1 MNRALVLFAHGARDP
16 GWARPFEALRQR
28 MHALAPDVPA
38 ELAYLEFMQPTLAD
52 AVSALAGR
60 GITAVTV
67 VPVFLGQGGHL
78 KRDLPVIVDSIR
90 AAHPALAIAV
100 TPAIGEQDAVIAAI
114 ATCVADIIKS

>member
-16 GWARPFEALRQR
+16 GWARPFEALRER
-28 MHALAPDVPA
+28 MRALAPDVPT

-52 AVSALAGR
+52 AVSGLAAR
-60 GITAVTV
+60 GISAITV

-78 KRDLPVIVDSIR
+78 KRDLPLIVDGIR
-90 AAHPALAIAV
+90 AAHPAV
-100 TPAIGEQDAVIAAI
+100 TIDVKPPIGEQDAVIAAI

>member
-16 GWARPFEALRQR
+16 GWARPFEALRER
-28 MHALAPDVPA
+28 MRALAPDVPT

-52 AVSALAGR
+52 AVSGLAAR
-60 GITAVTV
+60 GISAITV

-78 KRDLPVIVDSIR
+78 KRDLPVIVDGIR
-90 AAHPALAIAV
+90 AAHTAV
-100 TPAIGEQDAVIAAI
+100 TIDVTPPIGEQEAVIAAI